1 MNKSSALRSV
11 FAIVI
16 RILKVLGFLAGG
28 FLLYRNRK
36 RLSEFFSRQTFFIS
50 ALYAA
55 IIALLALFYRLFTV
69 LNWIL
74 QQGR

>member
-1 MNKSSALRSV
+1 MKQYPFVRA
-11 FAIVI
+11 VI
-16 RILKVLGFLAGG
+16 RVVVQTVKILGFVAGG

-36 RLSEFFSRQTFFIS
+36 RLSAFFTRQSLLIS

-55 IIALLALFYRLFTV
+55 LIAMLALFYRLFTV

>member
-1 MNKSSALRSV
+1 MKKPSAVGAILTTLLRIV
-11 FAIVI
+11 KVIGFA
-16 RILKVLGFLAGG
+16 AGG
-28 FLLYRNRK
+28 FLLFRNRR
-36 RLSEFFSRQTFFIS
+36 RLTAFFTRQSVLIS

-55 IIALLALFYRLFTV
+55 LIAMLALFYRLFTV

>member
-1 MNKSSALRSV
+1 MNKSLFFRSI

-16 RILKVLGFLAGG
+16 RLVKILGFLAGG
-28 FLLYRNRK
+28 FLLFRNRK
-36 RLSEFFSRQTFFIS
+36 KLSAFFTRQTVFLS

-55 IIALLALFYRLFTV
+55 ILALLALFYRLFMV

>member
-1 MNKSSALRSV
+1 MKKSAILGTIIN
-11 FAIVI
+11 IVI
-16 RILKVLGFLAGG
+16 RIVKVLGFLAGG
-28 FLLYRNRK
+28 FLLFRNRK
-36 RLSEFFSRQTFFIS
+36 KLSAFFTRQTVFLS

-55 IIALLALFYRLFTV
+55 ILALLALFYRLFMV

>member
-1 MNKSSALRSV
+1 VKQYPFVRA
-11 FAIVI
+11 VI
-16 RILKVLGFLAGG
+16 RVVVQTVKILGFVAGG

-36 RLSEFFSRQTFFIS
+36 RLSAFFTRQSLLIS

-55 IIALLALFYRLFTV
+55 LIAMLALFYRLFTV

>member
-1 MNKSSALRSV
+1 MKTSPVFRSV

-16 RILKVLGFLAGG
+16 RIVKLIGFLAGG
-28 FLLYRNRK
+28 FLLFRNRK
-36 RLSEFFSRQTFFIS
+36 RLTAFFTRQTFFIS
-50 ALYAA
+50 ALYAV
-55 IIALLALFYRLFTV
+55 ILALLALFYRLFTV